1 MSDIADMMIEGVLCS
16 QCGVYIEGDE
26 PGHPGL
32 CKACQADADK
42 DDERAMARMLG
53 KRRPHVC
60 PFCRKRFQETKHLEQ
75 HMRAKHCWRQESSH
89 ATETTDA

>member
-26 PGHPGL
+26 PGHPRL
-32 CKACQADADK
+32 CEDCRVEADRHDA
-42 DDERAMARMLG
+42 RALARMFG
-53 KRRPHVC
+53 GRRPHVC
-60 PFCRKRFQETKHLEQ
+60 PFCRKRFAETEHLEQ
-75 HMRAKHCWRQESSH
+75 HMRAKHCWRKERSH